1 MAFFDKNG
9 GGSPVMQVTSNANL
23 INQGF
28 SEQLGFG
35 IQGIATFVAAF
46 CVAFAVQW
54 KLTLITAC
62 IVPIALAVA
71 SVCSTIY
78 MKREQRVLDIQSSA
92 ESLATE
98 ALGSV
103 RTVHAFSASRHVVEM
118 YRTLVGSA
126 KDLSLSQCSIMAI
139 LFSSEFFCVT
149 AGYSLAFWQGVR
161 MHAKGEIEEPGD
173 VLT

>member
-1 MAFFDKNG
+1 MAFFDKNDA
-9 GGSPVMQVTSNANL
+9 GSPVMQVTSNANL

-35 IQGIATFVAAF
+35 IQGIATFLAAF
-46 CVAFAVQW
+46 SVAFAVQW

-62 IVPIALAVA
+62 IVPTALAVA
-71 SVCSTIY
+71 SVCSNIY
-78 MKREQRVLDIQSSA
+78 MKSEQEILDIRSSA
-92 ESLATE
+92 ESLAEE
-98 ALGSV
+98 ALASV
-103 RTVHAFSASRHVVEM
+103 RTVHAFSASSHLIEM
-118 YRTLVGSA
+118 YRTLVERA
-126 KDLSLSQCSIMAI
+126 RDLGLSQCRIIAI

-161 MHAKGEIEEPGD
+161 MHAKGEIKDAGD